1 MMVSVNSAQERTILF
16 DMLPLKTIGF
26 RSYDFRLQVLG
37 VAGQSMYAPARKT
50 VLKGVDG
57 IVFVA
62 NSALDRQE
70 ENLQA
75 FGEMTRQL
83 VAHGVDVS
91 DIPLVLQ
98 YNKRDLPEATPVA
111 VMERDLNKRETP
123 SFPATA
129 ETGAGVLE
137 TFGAV
142 LEGVVRNLA
151 LHYEHLALPGGMTA
165 EAWTQAAMQGIFG
178 RTTLGPEGEGEKAQ
192 PKKPVPVKLQAPKP
206 IKQPPK
212 RVKLAAPEPKKPKRI
227 KIEPPPKAAAPP
239 AEPPLGNRP
248 EPPPVDATPANPTPV
263 EILPEPT
270 VEPIPIE
277 AVEPEPPPQPKI
289 IRLSPGKGSDKVDV
303 RSPEVVAEVYAEA
316 SAALTIEMAD
326 LREERDRVVNRLDE
340 MQRAIDVAHDLILSE
355 TSEGEAVMRV
365 LSCLAEAAEA
375 SHATLIRPRSA
386 GFTAQALPPL
396 EADPIL
402 VSGEGLDQLPESEA
416 QLHEATRDSVF
427 GAAIRAA
434 DPSFQAVLAVPVR
447 DSHTVFAYAMLY
459 FAGEMALPPEH
470 QIEHVGRLAR
480 IFSAPLELRQARQ
493 DHDTFDGLRALSRLG
508 NAAAAWSIA
517 ALSNGAPEAST
528 VDLIEVLTPIAE
540 VGVDV
545 TVESGAMGVSAPRD
559 LVLLAIVSLAL
570 SGETRRPGTVSITV
584 GHEPPMIR
592 VEITGPGPAEGEPSQ
607 EDEMVGELVQW
618 ITQSC
623 PGGRFETLTN
633 AGTSVHRIWLK
644 PA

>member
-1 MMVSVNSAQERTILF
+1 
-16 DMLPLKTIGF
+16 
-26 RSYDFRLQVLG
+26 
-37 VAGQSMYAPARKT
+37 
-50 VLKGVDG
+50 
-57 IVFVA
+57 
-62 NSALDRQE
+62 
-70 ENLQA
+70 
-75 FGEMTRQL
+75 
-83 VAHGVDVS
+83 
-91 DIPLVLQ
+91 
-98 YNKRDLPEATPVA
+98 
-111 VMERDLNKRETP
+111 MERELNKREVP

-129 ETGAGVLE
+129 EAGAGVLE

-151 LHYEHLALPGGMTA
+151 LHYDHLALPSGMTA

-178 RTTLGPEGEGEKAQ
+178 RTTLGPEGERRKAE
-192 PKKPVPVKLQAPKP
+192 PKKPVSVALQAPRP
-206 IKQPPK
+206 IKQPPPK
-212 RVKLAAPEPKKPKRI
+212 PVKPAARRPKKPRVI
-227 KIEPPPKAAAPP
+227 QIQPPPSAAAPP
-239 AEPPLGNRP
+239 AQ
-248 EPPPVDATPANPTPV
+248 APV
-263 EILPEPT
+263 EIAPEVV
-270 VEPIPIE
+270 VEPIPV
-277 AVEPEPPPQPKI
+277 VEVRPEPRAVPKI
-289 IRLSPGKGSDKVDV
+289 IRLAPGKGSKEVDA
-303 RSPEVVAEVYAEA
+303 RSPEVVAEAYAEA

-340 MQRAIDVAHDLILSE
+340 MQRAIDVAHDLILPE

-416 QLHEATRDSVF
+416 QLHEATLDSVF

-434 DPSFQAVLAVPVR
+434 NPPFQAVLAVPVR
-447 DSHTVFAYAMLY
+447 DSQTVFAYAMLY

-493 DHDTFDGLRALSRLG
+493 DHDTLDGLRALSRLG
-508 NAAAAWSIA
+508 NASAAWSIA
-517 ALSNGAPEAST
+517 ALGNGAPEAST

-545 TVESGAMGVSAPRD
+545 TVESGAMAVSAPRD
-559 LVLLAIVSLAL
+559 LVLLAIVSLVL
-570 SGETRRPGTVSITV
+570 SGETRRPGTVSVTV

-592 VEITGPGPAEGEPSQ
+592 VEITAPGPAEGEPSQ
-607 EDEMVGELVQW
+607 EDDMVCELVRW
-618 ITQSC
+618 IMKSC
-623 PGGRFETLTN
+623 PGGRFETMTD
-633 AGTSVHRIWLK
+633 AGASVHRIWLK
-644 PA
+644 PV